1 MTGVTV
7 PEIAE
12 AVDAGAVAIVGA
24 VVAAGAWAV
33 SGHAVAVPVAFV
45 AVVAIAAARI
55 DTRCGRIPNGL
66 VLAGLLTVA
75 ASWGLVSSVDG
86 TPMSTVARDVVAGC
100 VLSGAPL
107 LFAVWLASPRL
118 IGGGDWKLLAV
129 LGLTVGYL
137 APSAAA
143 VVGAVGFAGAIL
155 LAAATRRRHVVLGP
169 ALAVGYLVAVGLAV
183 VSPQL
188 VAAAP

>member
-7 PEIAE
+7 PAAAK
-12 AVDAGAVAIVGA
+12 AVDAGAVAAVGA

-33 SGHAVAVPVAFV
+33 SGRADAAPVAFV
-45 AVVAIAAARI
+45 AVVAVAAAHH

-66 VLAGLLTVA
+66 VLAGLLAVV
-75 ASWGLVSSVDG
+75 ASWGLVSSIDG
-86 TPMSTVARDVVAGC
+86 TPMSTVAGDVLAGC

-107 LFAVWLASPRL
+107 LFLVWLASPRL

-129 LGLTVGYL
+129 LGLAVGYV
-137 APSAAA
+137 APSAAV

-169 ALAVGYLVAVGLAV
+169 ALAVGYLVAIGLAV
-183 VSPQL
+183 VSPPL